1 LNFSALTYYNR
12 DMQLIGY
19 LIIQVFSLLVVSYII
34 PGFIL
39 SDLRAAVVAAV
50 VIGVINT
57 FVRPILQLIALPLTI
72 LSLGLFAFL
81 INVTLLWFA
90 ASIVPG
96 FEIEGFMTVVV
107 ASIVMAL
114 ISAFFHMAMGGSKKH

>member
-1 LNFSALTYYNR
+1 
-12 DMQLIGY
+12 MQLIGY